1 MTLRKPHNE
10 CSFGGT
16 DSAEARISNCR
27 TRIVRV
33 GHQEN
38 SPETPCQLMIWK
50 LIRSSIM
57 DILMRGP
64 EMDWYKSSPGR
75 EQNVQNHRVRE
86 AGRLGMRARPQVV
99 TGEECAVLYTSLWA
113 CRPQSRRVTR
123 PLWRRGGGE
132 RWCSNRIKKLW
143 RGNQKCVKGNV
154 IKFLLCE
161 VRCDS
166 SSISLGNILQTIHIK
181 VRREGGREGSHLE
194 ATRSLG

>member
-1 MTLRKPHNE
+1 MSADDLKNNQELYNGHFNE
-10 CSFGGT
+10 RARNGLVQEQSWEGT
-16 DSAEARISNCR
+16 EC
-27 TRIVRV
+27 
-33 GHQEN
+33 E
-38 SPETPCQLMIWK
+38 
-50 LIRSSIM
+50 
-57 DILMRGP
+57 
-64 EMDWYKSSPGR
+64 
-75 EQNVQNHRVRE
+75 NHRVRG

-132 RWCSNRIKKLW
+132 RWCSNWIKKLW